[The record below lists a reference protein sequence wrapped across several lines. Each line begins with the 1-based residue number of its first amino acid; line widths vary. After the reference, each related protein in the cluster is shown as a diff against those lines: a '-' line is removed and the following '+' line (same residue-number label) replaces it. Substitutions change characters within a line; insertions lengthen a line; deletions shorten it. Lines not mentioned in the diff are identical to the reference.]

1 MTKNKI
7 IIDCDPG
14 CDDAIALI
22 AFLTSPLFDVVGI
35 TSIGGNVDPVKTQN
49 NALGIAAL
57 VGRTD
62 VPVFSGAHKPLQK
75 KAVLA
80 DDIHGESGVAGLV
93 LPMDVAAP
101 PRKDM
106 DAADFIISE
115 TKKQPGDIT
124 LVVIG
129 PMTNIAI
136 ALQRDA
142 TLPSRVKEIITMG
155 GAFGDPGGNMSPYA
169 EFNIFCDPHAAA
181 LVYDAFDKITVYP
194 LDATH
199 KALQGQKLRDQI
211 ATISPR
217 GANVAN
223 MLYEYGRTYPGMVDK
238 QSPLHDFHTFA
249 GLVDPSLH
257 SYAYGRVSVVVDGT
271 EEGRTVLALNDVGPM
286 RVALGLDIER
296 FFKILMSAM
305 EKGLA

>member
-1 MTKNKI
+1 MTTTKV

-22 AFLTSPLFDVVGI
+22 AFLTSPKFEVVGI

-62 VPVFSGAHKPLQK
+62 VPVFSGADKPLKK

-93 LPMDVAAP
+93 LPMDAAAH

-106 DAADFIISE
+106 DAADFIITE
-115 TKKQPGDIT
+115 TKNQPNEIT

-136 ALQRDA
+136 ALQRDP

-181 LVYDAFDKITVYP
+181 LVYDAFDAITVYP

-199 KALQGQKLRDQI
+199 KALQGQELRNQI
-211 ATISPR
+211 TALGPR

-223 MLYEYGRTYPGMVDK
+223 MLFEYGRTYPGMDDK

-249 GLVDPSLH
+249 GLVDPTLH
-257 SYAYGRVSVVVDGT
+257 TYAYGRVSVVVDGV
-271 EEGRTVLALNDVGPM
+271 EEGRTVLTPNDAGPM
-286 RVALGLDIER
+286 RVALNLDIKR
-296 FFKILMSAM
+296 FFAVLMAAM

>member
-1 MTKNKI
+1 MEKAKV

-14 CDDAIALI
+14 CDDTIALI
-22 AFLTSPLFDVVGI
+22 AFLTSPEFEVLGI
-35 TSIGGNVDPVKTQN
+35 TSIGGNVDPAKTQA

-62 VPVFSGAHKPLQK
+62 VPVFSGADKPLQK

-93 LPMDVAAP
+93 LPMERAAP
-101 PRKDM
+101 ARKDM
-106 DAADFIISE
+106 DGADFIISE
-115 TKKQPGDIT
+115 TKKHPGEIT

-142 TLPSRVKEIITMG
+142 SLPERVKEIVTMG
-155 GAFGDPGGNMSPYA
+155 GAFGDPGGNITPHA

-181 LVYDAFDKITVYP
+181 LVYDAFDHITVFP

-199 KALQGQKLRDQI
+199 KALQGQGLRDEI
-211 ATISPR
+211 TAIGPR
-217 GANVAN
+217 GENVAN
-223 MLYEYGRTYPGMVDK
+223 MLYEYGRTYPGMNDK

-249 GLVDPSLH
+249 GLIAPDLH
-257 SYAYGRVSVVVDGT
+257 TYKQGRVHIVTEGA
-271 EEGRTVLALNDVGPM
+271 EEGRTILTPDDAGPM
-286 RVALGLDIER
+286 RVAVGLDVER
-296 FFKILMSAM
+296 FFAVLKSALQ
-305 EKGLA
+305 KGLA